1 MASDLWQEVQE
12 AYANAAGLPQ
22 DERTPYLMEKYAH
35 RPDIRDEVES
45 LLAQKH
51 VAEHL
56 GRSTLFAAAAQV
68 FGGTGGKDDEII
80 GSIIAGKY
88 LVRECIGAGNMGEVY
103 LADHLA
109 FNMPF
114 ALKRPAPALRKD
126 ETFGRR
132 LLDEARRAV
141 VLKHENI
148 ARVYD
153 IVESGEDMF
162 VVMEYIDGE
171 TLRSRLER
179 EGDRLPISEFLPIA
193 IQCASALAA
202 AHEKRIVHLDVK
214 PENIMIAQD
223 GQLKICD
230 FGVARKLASGHGS
243 NTTTASEGRWSFGG
257 TPAYMAPEVILSYQ
271 FDERADQFS
280 LGIVFYEMLTG
291 KNPFLAETVV
301 ATTARVVKDS
311 PAPVRAGNPDV
322 DPRLERIVM
331 RLLAKEPEARYAKT
345 MDLVEEL
352 EGLRRSDDR
361 VREFIQTIRDVYV
374 KTRWMK
380 LAAALFLLVLIVL

>member
-12 AYANAAGLPQ
+12 AYADAAGLPQ
-22 DERTPYLMEKYAH
+22 DERTPYLMEKYAD
-35 RPDIRDEVES
+35 RPDIRNEVES

-51 VAEHL
+51 AAEQL
-56 GRSTLFAAAAQV
+56 GRSTLFAAAGV

-109 FNMPF
+109 FDMPF
-114 ALKRPAPALRKD
+114 ALKRPAPALRND
-126 ETFGRR
+126 ETFRRR

-171 TLRSRLER
+171 TLRSRLQR
-179 EGDRLPISEFLPIA
+179 EGGRLPMGEFFPIA

-202 AHEKRIVHLDVK
+202 AHDKRIVHLDVK

-230 FGVARKLASGHGS
+230 FGVARKLASS
-243 NTTTASEGRWSFGG
+243 NGADTTTASEGRW
-257 TPAYMAPEVILSYQ
+257 
-271 FDERADQFS
+271 
-280 LGIVFYEMLTG
+280 
-291 KNPFLAETVV
+291 
-301 ATTARVVKDS
+301 
-311 PAPVRAGNPDV
+311 
-322 DPRLERIVM
+322 
-331 RLLAKEPEARYAKT
+331 
-345 MDLVEEL
+345 
-352 EGLRRSDDR
+352 
-361 VREFIQTIRDVYV
+361 
-374 KTRWMK
+374 
-380 LAAALFLLVLIVL
+380 